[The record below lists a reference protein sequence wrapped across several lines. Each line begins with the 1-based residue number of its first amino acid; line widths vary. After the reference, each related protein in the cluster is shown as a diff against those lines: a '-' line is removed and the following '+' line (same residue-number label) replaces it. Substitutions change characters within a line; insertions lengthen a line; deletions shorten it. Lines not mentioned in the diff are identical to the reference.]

1 MKIKSKLL
9 MLIILTILVVSISIV
24 VNAINALNNTNIHN
38 VEYFTNASF
47 KNKEKLLKSYISLAN
62 KSVQSYYDQIGVG
75 GLTEAEAKK
84 LSLEYLKNFR
94 YGDNGYFWI
103 NDLDLKMVMHPIS
116 TSLNG
121 KDISHV
127 KTPNGKFVFKEM
139 VDLAKKE
146 GHGLIKYVWK
156 KPGFAEPQDK
166 YSYIEVFKPWGW
178 LIGTGSYLDDVENE
192 ITLMKEE
199 SDKKLNETIIEI
211 ILIVLVTS
219 AILSLIASYMV
230 NKVIITPL
238 GTLTGTVKAL
248 TRFSSADQKIN
259 IKTKDE
265 IGDLARYFN
274 EYLESIRKV
283 VAQDQQIVEESEKAI
298 EMVRA
303 GFFSYK
309 VESSSKNRSTNDLK
323 NSINELID
331 DLDKKFTE
339 VNKCIIEYGKN
350 NFDYDFNAGSTA
362 GKMGTLV
369 TGTKSVGNNI
379 SELLATIMKS
389 GESLSNNIIVLT
401 DSVSALST
409 SSNKQAVSLEETAAS
424 VEEITA
430 TIQNSAASIAKM
442 KVIDDVV
449 MNSAT
454 SGQELAHQTVT
465 SMEEI
470 NKEVTSIAEAIS
482 VIDQIAFQTNI
493 LSLNA
498 AVEAATAGEA
508 GKGFAVV
515 AQEVRNLASRSAD
528 AAKEIKDIVENATS
542 KANEG
547 KKIADKMIV
556 GYDDLQSAILQ
567 TKEIIDDVSRT
578 SGEQEKGISQIN
590 DAIAILDKNT
600 QDNANEASNIANLAE
615 DVKNLSENLI
625 TVANNA
631 KFKESAKQ
639 QIGDVHL
646 VNQLNEYKLQY
657 ILFKENSF
665 DKLKDNTIAV
675 ENDFT
680 LNSWIEE
687 SERNGESFTKTKNW
701 STIKNL
707 HKDVGIDIRKFLD
720 ENSHNKTNEILISIA
735 QNIEVT
741 TSKLFKALDKVKIEK
756 FNEES

>member
-38 VEYFTNASF
+38 IEYFTNASF

>member
-166 YSYIEVFKPWGW
+166 YSYVEVFKPWGW